1 MIKQIRAFRNNYPA
15 AILLTILILFSAASQ
30 AQLRDGLYHT
40 PITPAYSWKSG
51 WFKTNLS
58 VPTVLATTGIDTGSV
73 YYRLTDSTI
82 VVWTGYQW
90 KTLGGGAGVTDGDK
104 GDITV
109 SSSGAVWTI
118 DNLAVTNAKIN
129 DVAWS
134 KITGAPSFLTS
145 ETQSL
150 QQVTTIG
157 NTTTT
162 SILSRLGFY
171 VRNSTNTATLVSLDN
186 NSDSHGELFINNSAF
201 TIASRLRHD
210 YLSFENN
217 SKRHH
222 ILPPSAISTDVDFI
236 LPNTAAVQR
245 YFPMTFKLN
254 GTTVAAGDTGLVDLG
269 TLALG
274 EVNTASNLSGTGVG
288 IWKDKSGVDLRFKR
302 IKAGW
307 NHIVTDATDSVVI
320 SQDTSVVTLT
330 FGTTTTWDASLGLSA
345 TVTLTGDGTLA
356 ITNMPN
362 GVFLS
367 LKVLQDGTGGHDF
380 NAPSGTFVI
389 NGKTAS
395 TIPVTSAANSRDVWT
410 IWKVGNEI
418 HLNYGN
424 NYTQ

>member
-1 MIKQIRAFRNNYPA
+1 MRSKIFLLIIVGCLAVISARSQFFIDSRRYNNINDWYRWPGG
-15 AILLTILILFSAASQ
+15 TF
-30 AQLRDGLYHT
+30 YN
-40 PITPAYSWKSG
+40 
-51 WFKTNLS
+51 NLNIPK
-58 VPTVLATTGIDTGSV
+58 VTATTGRDTGGIRYSII
-73 YYRLTDSTI
+73 DSTI
-82 VVWTGYQW
+82 HVWTGYQW
-90 KTLGGGAGVTDGDK
+90 RSLGGGGSISDGDK

-109 SSSGAVWTI
+109 SSSGSVWTI

-134 KITGAPSFLTS
+134 KITGAPSFLTT

-171 VRNSTNTATLVSLDN
+171 VRNSTNTATLVSIDN
-186 NSDSHGELFINNSAF
+186 NADSHGELFINNSAF
-201 TIASRLRHD
+201 TIGSRLRHD

-254 GTTVAAGDTGLVDLG
+254 GITVAAGDTGLVDLG

-307 NHIVTDATDSVVI
+307 NTKVTDATDSVVI
-320 SQDTSVVTLT
+320 NQDTTVQTLPDGATITFDANAGVSAKVTL
-330 FGTTTTWDASLGLSA
+330 GGNR
-345 TVTLTGDGTLA
+345 TLA
-356 ITNMPN
+356 FSNFSA
-362 GVFLS
+362 GVYLT
-367 LKVLQDGTGGHDF
+367 LVVIQDGTGGRTLTL
-380 NAPSGTFVI
+380 PTCKVI
-389 NGKTAS
+389 NGGAGAVTLTTA
-395 TIPVTSAANSRDVWT
+395 AASEDILT
-410 IWKVGNEI
+410 FFKVGTTI
-418 HLNYGN
+418 YCNYGK
-424 NYTQ
+424 NYN